1 MDPAEG
7 VELLEGAGTWRCAR
21 DVAVYMYVAVQVVA
35 KRHAPP
41 RVPRS
46 PAEDLTALYVS
57 G

>member
-21 DVAVYMYVAVQVVA
+21 DVAVYRDMAVQAVA
-35 KRHAPP
+35 KRYAPP
-41 RVPRS
+41 HAPRS